1 MLYLLRE
8 SSTASLTCVIYLFIH
23 VLSKSKEPLFQK
35 AQEVEIQG
43 FSSVQSRF
51 PQVLW
56 NEGFVDSVAHLR
68 KPQETTDAGVEGWTS
83 CVQRSQRKDLS
94 YQNNEI
100 FATSLKA
107 KLWLTTRKCC
117 GCKWLSLFKFLF
129 FSIFTHANAWTVF
142 SWKILAWDGKTCAE
156 PAFVPH
162 KPAAT
167 KRRLVWPKLGG
178 DKVMSHHTLY
188 MMHHDAHQIHISK
201 RVTLTIPIV
210 NSVFIEAE
218 DVSSWLAPLFAFCC
232 Q

>member
-1 MLYLLRE
+1 MLRE
-8 SSTASLTCVIYLFIH
+8 SSTASLTCVVYLFIH

-83 CVQRSQRKDLS
+83 CVQRCQRKDLS

-117 GCKWLSLFKFLF
+117 GCKWLSLFKFF
-129 FSIFTHANAWTVF
+129 FFDIHSCECLDSFFMEDIGLR
-142 SWKILAWDGKTCAE
+142 WKNM
-156 PAFVPH
+156 
-162 KPAAT
+162 
-167 KRRLVWPKLGG
+167 RRACLCPTQTSS
-178 DKVMSHHTLY
+178 DKKAIGMT
-188 MMHHDAHQIHISK
+188 
-201 RVTLTIPIV
+201 
-210 NSVFIEAE
+210 
-218 DVSSWLAPLFAFCC
+218 
-232 Q
+232 

>member
-8 SSTASLTCVIYLFIH
+8 SSTASLTCVVYLFIH

-83 CVQRSQRKDLS
+83 CVQRCQRKDLS

-107 KLWLTTRKCC
+107 KLWLTTQKCC
-117 GCKWLSLFKFLF
+117 GCKWLSLFKFF
-129 FSIFTHANAWTVF
+129 FFDINSYQCLDSFHGKRHWLEIQKHAQSLPLSHTNQQRQKGDWYDLSSVEIKLCHIIHCTWCIMMPIKFT
-142 SWKILAWDGKTCAE
+142 
-156 PAFVPH
+156 
-162 KPAAT
+162 
-167 KRRLVWPKLGG
+167 
-178 DKVMSHHTLY
+178 
-188 MMHHDAHQIHISK
+188 
-201 RVTLTIPIV
+201 
-210 NSVFIEAE
+210 SVSE
-218 DVSSWLAPLFAFCC
+218 
-232 Q
+232 